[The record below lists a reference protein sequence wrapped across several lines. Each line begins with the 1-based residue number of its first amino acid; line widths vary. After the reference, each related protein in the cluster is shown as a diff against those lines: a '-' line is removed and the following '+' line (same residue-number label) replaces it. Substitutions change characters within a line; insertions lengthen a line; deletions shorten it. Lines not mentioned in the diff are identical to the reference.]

1 MGSGGRG
8 YNKGPASSSPP
19 CRYGPGMNLRRV
31 VPGFL
36 ERVLS
41 EERAELVNDFAVAVD
56 TVIVVVNVEEV
67 IRGDG

>member
-1 MGSGGRG
+1 
-8 YNKGPASSSPP
+8 
-19 CRYGPGMNLRRV
+19 MNLRRV

-67 IRGDG
+67 IRVDG